1 MHRLIGIIVLPI
13 LALSACGYNKGELK
27 PFDPDSASGGIIA
40 SQPQLVTFDELQED
54 PEAYQDELIR
64 VTGSFFRPPPP
75 ECLLY
80 TGPGTS
86 WSLISDDLRLDALGF
101 EQSLQLVRPGLEL
114 TVDGIFRKYDG
125 PLGCGKRPPVG
136 IAWFLET
143 TQIVQP
149 NPLAR
154 VIGTVESD
162 LPPIFPPLL
171 VSPTPPGTVSPGVTA
186 NPTLGISPT
195 LPGSIPTVTPSP
207 VGTVVG
213 TATATAVATAGT
225 QIPTAT
231 PSPSSTSINSTPTVT
246 PSPSPTSGPGTTT
259 PIPTNTVQPTPGPTQ
274 PPLSTSTPGGYPI
287 PTPPTPT
294 SSPTGYPGL

>member
-1 MHRLIGIIVLPI
+1 V
-13 LALSACGYNKGELK
+13 
-27 PFDPDSASGGIIA
+27 SGGIIA

-64 VTGSFFRPPPP
+64 VTGSFFRLPPP

-86 WSLISDDLRLDALGF
+86 WSLISDNLRLDALGF
-101 EQSLQLVRPGLEL
+101 EQSLQLVRPGIEL
-114 TVDGIFRKYDG
+114 TVDGIFRKYEG
-125 PLGCGKRPPVG
+125 PLGCGKRPPEG

-171 VSPTPPGTVSPGVTA
+171 GSPTPPGTIPPNVTANPTFGISPTPPGTVPTA
-186 NPTLGISPT
+186 
-195 LPGSIPTVTPSP
+195 TPSP
-207 VGTVVG
+207 AVTIIG
-213 TATATAVATAGT
+213 TATATAIATSGT

-231 PSPSSTSINSTPTVT
+231 PSPSSTSGSGTATVT
-246 PSPSPTSGPGTTT
+246 PLPTPTSGPGTTT
-259 PIPTNTVQPTPGPTQ
+259 PVPTSTVQPTPGPTQ

-294 SSPTGYPGL
+294 SSPTGYPGK